1 MIAIILVLGR
11 LVRLAFDR
19 VVSLPDEGTIRRR
32 SPGRSPLLGSASDPL
47 RTSRITVRLL
57 PLNIGSGVLSRRRR
71 QLIWGGVL
79 LLGGL
84 GGTAHS
90 LLTYR
95 GAELRTYL
103 MTYAVVLVGFLV
115 VALSE
120 WLRRRRTKRE

>member
-1 MIAIILVLGR
+1 M
-11 LVRLAFDR
+11 
-19 VVSLPDEGTIRRR
+19 T
-32 SPGRSPLLGSASDPL
+32 ASDPL